1 VQRQAEFEREAESLE
16 LRFILFM
23 RGNPGVRAGQG
34 SADSSGC
41 KPGADVV
48 IARATTR
55 PDKAAVFVGDAR

>member
-1 VQRQAEFEREAESLE
+1 
-16 LRFILFM
+16 LFM

-41 KPGADVV
+41 EPGADVV